1 MTVASEILRLCAFA
15 CHPTLPDSDWASRG
29 KTIRHPAALIGCCG
43 PMIYLDHNATT
54 PLAPEALEAMR
65 PYLER
70 FHGNAS
76 SIHAAGRETRAALDD
91 SRDRL
96 AALLGC
102 KSHEIIF
109 TGGGTEANNLALLG
123 LARANASRGKH
134 LITCATEHHAV
145 LHPLEHL
152 QKREGFRL
160 TVLGVDSR
168 GLLDPADVRRA
179 LTPETTL
186 VSVMTANNETGV
198 RQPVAEI
205 AALCRGQGVLFHSD
219 AIQTFGKEALACDA
233 DALSLAAHKFY
244 GPKGAGL
251 LRVRG
256 GIAIERIAFGGSHEG
271 DRRPGT
277 ENVAA
282 IVGMARAA
290 SLVAAAAN
298 ETGCLAP
305 LREQLWNGILA
316 AFPAAVRN
324 SDPALSLANTLN
336 VSFPGLDGESVLINL
351 DLAGICA
358 SSGSACMVGSIQPSH
373 VLLAMGVPRDVAQ
386 ATVRFSLGK
395 GTTHE
400 EIAEAV
406 RRIGGIFARLR
417 EAAALD

>member
-1 MTVASEILRLCAFA
+1 
-15 CHPTLPDSDWASRG
+15 
-29 KTIRHPAALIGCCG
+29 
-43 PMIYLDHNATT
+43 MIYLDHNATT

-65 PYLER
+65 PYLEK

-96 AALLGC
+96 AALLAC
-102 KSHEIIF
+102 RPHEIIF

-123 LARANASRGKH
+123 LARAHAARGKH
-134 LITCATEHHAV
+134 LITCATEHHAA

-152 QKREGFRL
+152 QRREGFRL

-168 GLLDPADVRRA
+168 GLLDPADVKRA
-179 LTPETTL
+179 LTSETTL

-205 AALCRGQGVLFHSD
+205 AALCRERGALFHTD
-219 AIQTFGKEALACDA
+219 AIQSFGKEPLACDA

-244 GPKGAGL
+244 GPKGAGV
-251 LRVRG
+251 LRLRG
-256 GIAIERIAFGGSHEG
+256 GIPIEPIAFGGSHEG

-282 IVGMARAA
+282 VVGMVRAA
-290 SLVAAAAN
+290 ELAAVSAPDL
-298 ETGCLAP
+298 TP
-305 LREQLWNGILA
+305 LREQLWDGIRA
-316 AFPAAVRN
+316 AFPAAARN

-373 VLLAMGVPRDVAQ
+373 VLLAMGVPRDIAQ

-395 GTTHE
+395 MTAHA
-400 EIAEAV
+400 EIADAV
-406 RRIGGIFARLR
+406 LRMEKIFARLR
-417 EAAALD
+417 ENAETD

>member
-1 MTVASEILRLCAFA
+1 MNAAFPPTTRSVILSTLIPQLSTV
-15 CHPTLPDSDWASRG
+15 
-29 KTIRHPAALIGCCG
+29 
-43 PMIYLDHNATT
+43 IYLDHNATT
-54 PLAPEALEAMR
+54 PLAPEVLEAMR
-65 PYLER
+65 PYLEK

-76 SIHAAGRETRAALDD
+76 SIHAAGRETRAALDG

-102 KSHEIIF
+102 RSHEIIF
-109 TGGGTEANNLALLG
+109 TGGGTESNNLALLG
-123 LARANASRGKH
+123 LARANAARGKH

-160 TVLGVDSR
+160 TVLGVDAR
-168 GLLDPADVRRA
+168 GLLDPAEVRRA

-186 VSVMTANNETGV
+186 VSVMTANNETGI
-198 RQPVAEI
+198 RQPVTEI
-205 AALCRGQGVLFHSD
+205 AALCREQGVLFHSD
-219 AIQTFGKEALACDA
+219 AIQSFGKEPLTCDA

-251 LRVRG
+251 LRLRG
-256 GIAIERIAFGGSHEG
+256 GISIERIAFGGSHEG

-282 IVGMARAA
+282 VVGMACAA
-290 SLVAAAAN
+290 EIAAAATAN
-298 ETGCLAP
+298 ETVRLAP
-305 LREQLWNGILA
+305 LREQLWHGIRA

-373 VLLAMGVPRDVAQ
+373 MLLAMGVPRDLAQ

-395 GTTHE
+395 NTTQD
-400 EIAEAV
+400 EIADAV
-406 RRIGGIFARLR
+406 RRIAGIFARLR
-417 EAAALD
+417 DAAMD

>member
-1 MTVASEILRLCAFA
+1 ME
-15 CHPTLPDSDWASRG
+15 
-29 KTIRHPAALIGCCG
+29 
-43 PMIYLDHNATT
+43 MIYLDHNATT
-54 PLAPEALEAMR
+54 PLAPEVLEAMR

-91 SRDRL
+91 SRDRF
-96 AALLGC
+96 AALLAC
-102 KSHEIIF
+102 RPHEIIF

-123 LARANASRGKH
+123 LARAHAARGKH

-168 GLLDPADVRRA
+168 GLLDPADVRGA
-179 LTPETTL
+179 LTPETAL

-198 RQPVAEI
+198 RQPVDEI
-205 AALCRGQGVLFHSD
+205 AALCREHGALFHTD
-219 AIQTFGKEALACDA
+219 AIQSFGKEPLACAA
-233 DALSLAAHKFY
+233 DALTLAAHKFG
-244 GPKGAGL
+244 GPKGAGV
-251 LRVRG
+251 LRLG
-256 GIAIERIAFGGSHEG
+256 AGIAIERIAFGGSHEG

-282 IVGMARAA
+282 VVGMTHAAELAAA
-290 SLVAAAAN
+290 SAAGEPAR
-298 ETGCLAP
+298 LAP
-305 LREQLWNGILA
+305 LREQLWDGIRA
-316 AFPAAVRN
+316 AFPEAVRN

-373 VLLAMGVPRDVAQ
+373 VLLAMGVQREVAQ

-395 GTTHE
+395 GTTQE
-400 EIAEAV
+400 EIADAV
-406 RRIGGIFARLR
+406 RRIEGIFLRLR
-417 EAAALD
+417 PTTLLT